1 MQSEER
7 EGLFMHSIRTKISAV
22 TIGAIIFTMIIAA
35 VFGVAAIR
43 NIGQDSSEQMLRLL
57 CDAGQKNLN
66 AGLQDVEQNVQ
77 TISAYVE
84 SDLDGLEDQKLQ
96 AHLDRVSDFF
106 KKVLYNTNGVMTYY
120 YRIDPAVSSKVKGF
134 WFVNTDGEGFQEHEV
149 TDITRYDTTDTSQ
162 LVWFTVPKATGR
174 PVWLPPYVT
183 DNLDARVISYNTP
196 VYLDG
201 KFVGVIGIELDYS
214 FMAEQVDNITLYENG
229 YAFVDDGKGVVIY
242 HPHMDV
248 VTIKNGGQPSP
259 VQRGPSDCVGSREG
273 DQRGLAEM
281 GQDDRRRLCPAS
293 GGVHCVYIAL
303 YQKDHKASAGSH
315 KGGGADRGRKLR
327 SFPRL

>member
-22 TIGAIIFTMIIAA
+22 TIGAIIITMIIAA
-35 VFGVAAIR
+35 VLGVAAIR
-43 NIGQDSSEQMLRLL
+43 DIGMDSSEQTLRLL
-57 CDAGQKNLN
+57 CEAGQKNLD
-66 AGLQDVEQNVQ
+66 AELSDVEQDVQ

-84 SDLDGLEDQKLQ
+84 SDLDGLDDVRLQ
-96 AHLDRVSDFF
+96 AHLDHVSAFF
-106 KKVLYNTNGVMTYY
+106 KKVLYKTNGVITYY

-149 TDITRYDTTDTSQ
+149 TDITQYDTEDTSQ
-162 LVWFTVPKATGR
+162 LVWFTVPKATGE
-174 PVWLPPYVT
+174 PVWLPPYIT

-196 VYLDG
+196 VYLG
-201 KFVGVIGIELDYS
+201 GRFVGVIGIELDYS
-214 FMAEQVDNITLYENG
+214 FMAGLIDNLTLYENG
-229 YAFVDDGKGVVIY
+229 YAFVDDGNGNVVY
-242 HPHMDV
+242 HPYMDV
-248 VTIKNGGQPSP
+248 AEPSP

-293 GGVHCVYIAL
+293 GGFHCVYIAL

-315 KGGGADRGRKLR
+315 KGGGADRGR
-327 SFPRL
+327 